1 MRRYFVW
8 IQFLGTNF
16 AGWQIQQNAFTVQQ
30 QIEDC
35 LSKICR
41 QSSIKVV
48 GCGRTDAGVHAASY
62 VFHVDLDRPWS
73 PELSYSLN
81 QLVNPDIS
89 IIHFRE
95 VSTDWH
101 ARFSARKR
109 TYKYFI
115 DFGFPTFNQN
125 CIYKYR
131 GASKELDLDSM
142 HSAAKLLLEF
152 DEFFPFC
159 KSKSQVNH
167 YKCNLYESRWE
178 IVENR
183 FLIYTVAANRFLR
196 GMVRLIVGMCLR
208 VGEGKI
214 SLGDVRGA
222 LERQERLHYASS
234 ASPSGLFLYRI
245 DYDTTDFN
253 PPANSELIFPM
264 KG

>member
-1 MRRYFVW
+1 M
-8 IQFLGTNF
+8 GTNF
-16 AGWQIQQNAFTVQQ
+16 AGWQIQENALSVQQ

-41 QSSIKVV
+41 ESNIHVV

-62 VFHVDLDRPWS
+62 VFHVDLNCEWS
-73 PELSYSLN
+73 SDLSYRLN
-81 QLVNPDIS
+81 QLLSPDIS

-95 VSTDWH
+95 VNKHWH
-101 ARFSARKR
+101 ARFSAKKR

-115 DFGFPTFNQN
+115 DLQSPTFNQN
-125 CIYKYR
+125 CIFKYR
-131 GASKELDLDSM
+131 GGREGLDLNSM
-142 HSAAKLLLEF
+142 RSAAELLLEF

-159 KSKSQVNH
+159 KSKSQVDH
-167 YKCNLYESRWE
+167 FRCNLYESRWE
-178 IVENR
+178 IVEDR
-183 FLIYTVAANRFLR
+183 FLIYTITANRFLR

-214 SLGDVRGA
+214 SLDEVKLA
-222 LERQERLHYASS
+222 LEKQERLHSALS
-234 ASPSGLFLYRI
+234 ASAKGLFLYGI
-245 DYDTTDFN
+245 DYDNADFN